1 MKHQQIMKWVI
12 LGVVVILGTLVIY
25 NTLVVPYRLK
35 LPREIDGMFLQNGNN
50 GESIMITDV
59 GQQEQ
64 LIDVVDDL
72 KLKRVRKKEPSTG
85 WHIAIVVET
94 KGKNQRYVVTSQEII
109 HENYIYRNSDTEKQL
124 ADLHTALCE
133 AFQ

>member
-1 MKHQQIMKWVI
+1 
-12 LGVVVILGTLVIY
+12 
-25 NTLVVPYRLK
+25 
-35 LPREIDGMFLQNGNN
+35 
-50 GESIMITDV
+50 MITDV

-72 KLKRVRKKEPSTG
+72 KLKRVKKKEPSTG
-85 WHIAIVVET
+85 WHIAIVVEA

>member
-12 LGVVVILGTLVIY
+12 LGVVVILGTWVIY

-72 KLKRVRKKEPSTG
+72 KLKRVRKKESSTG
-85 WHIAIVVET
+85 WHIAIVVEA

-124 ADLHTALCE
+124 ADLYTALCE